1 MKLRKHRIDQFAE
14 VKTGY
19 PLREGAVMSATGDAR
34 LVQMRNVSPDQGIDW
49 PALISID
56 TKGRKEPDW
65 LQQNDILFV
74 GRGSR
79 FFAVLANNPEPNTL
93 AAPHFHVIR
102 LNSGAAVL
110 PEFLVWSLNSKEAQK
125 FYAANQEGS
134 ALPYIS
140 RRTLSSFNI
149 PVPDMETQKTI
160 VTTVDCWKRQRRLM
174 EELISSKETLV
185 EAILDRRL
193 NKGNC

>member
-1 MKLRKHRIDQFAE
+1 MRYTKHQIDQFAE

-49 PALISID
+49 PALICID

-65 LQQNDILFV
+65 LQDKDILFV

-79 FFAVLANNPEPNTL
+79 FFAALAVKPEPNTL

-102 LNSGAAVL
+102 LNGNAAVL
-110 PEFLVWSLNSKEAQK
+110 PEFLVWSLNNREAQK

-140 RRTLSSFNI
+140 RKTLSSLS
-149 PVPDMETQKTI
+149 VALPDIETQKAI
-160 VTTVDCWKRQRRLM
+160 VATHACWKRQRRLM
-174 EELISSKETLV
+174 EELITSKETLI
-185 EAILDRRL
+185 EAILDSRIH
-193 NKGNC
+193 KGA